1 MPIDPLPFFYIADRD
16 RVRGEMLRA
25 VLFAAAWGAAAG
37 DVLPLDDARPA
48 LSSGGAAVDWTSG
61 GGAFLVASTP
71 ILRVNYRGVFTDSG
85 TLRDLA
91 ALGWQRYPC
100 NASAWGLCR
109 ADFGTAFPAAPRAT
123 DAPAVMPADLQGLG
137 CANAA
142 AVLLTDLPVYDLS
155 ACDVLDE
162 GWDVLYSGRTLYLAR
177 NPVSQWA
184 YWTLIAGAVLLVRGL
199 AQNVQAHKEV
209 VTTVSQALPLL
220 ASGVCIVV
228 VARDGGSPYATKEDY
243 VFYVATVFYS
253 ICYFL
258 YHVAFAVYE
267 HVRGARGVVC
277 PPIFNLAGGVLQL
290 IVSRLYT
297 GAESP
302 YSPVVLLIL
311 STRALTKLSS
321 PSAAH
326 ALTALLDACYV
337 ALACEVGFLPDASY
351 LSALFAVACLVSQ
364 IYFEQVDA

>member
-1 MPIDPLPFFYIADRD
+1 
-16 RVRGEMLRA
+16 MLRA

-48 LSSGGAAVDWTSG
+48 LSSGGTPVDWTSG
-61 GGAFLVASTP
+61 GGAFVVASTRV
-71 ILRVNYRGVFTDSG
+71 LRINYRGVFTDAG

-91 ALGWQRYPC
+91 SLGWARYQC

-109 ADFGTAFPAAPRAT
+109 ADFGTVFPAAPEVT
-123 DAPAVMPADLQGLG
+123 DAPWGLPQDLQSLG

-142 AVLLTDLPVYDLS
+142 GVLLTDLPVYDVS
-155 ACDVLDE
+155 SCDVLDE
-162 GWDVLYSGRTLYLAR
+162 GLDVVFSASTVYLTT
-177 NPVSQWA
+177 NPLADWA
-184 YWTLIAGAVLLVRGL
+184 YWTLIAGAVLLVRGI
-199 AQNVQAHKEV
+199 AQNVQAHREA
-209 VTTVSQALPLL
+209 VSSLSQWLPLL
-220 ASGVCIVV
+220 ASAVCIVV
-228 VARDGGSPYATKEDY
+228 VARDGGQPYATQEDY
-243 VFYVATVFYS
+243 VFYVATMFYS
-253 ICYFL
+253 ICYWL
-258 YHVAFAVYE
+258 YHAGFAVYE
-267 HVRGARGVVC
+267 HARGARDLVC